1 MDYKSMF
8 SPELI
13 DLSVEGMNES
23 DVFQVVATKLLEKG
37 MVNEGYLTGITKRE
51 EQFPTGLVTQHL
63 NIALPHA
70 DPEFIEKP
78 FVFICRLRK
87 PVKVKQMGDNM
98 EMEVQNLFFLGI
110 KDGKNQV
117 GLLQVFMN
125 LFMDEEFVQQFL
137 AMNCPETMYQ
147 FFIDNIK

>member
-1 MDYKSMF
+1 MF
-8 SPELI
+8 SPKLV
-13 DLSVEGMNES
+13 DLSVDGATEA
-23 DVFQVVATKLLEKG
+23 DVFQVVTAKLLEEG
-37 MVNEGYLTGITKRE
+37 MVNDNYLDGIINRE

-70 DPEFIEKP
+70 DPEFVEEA
-78 FVFICRLRK
+78 FVFICRLNT
-87 PVKVKQMGDNM
+87 PVTCKQMGDNR
-98 EMEVQNLFFLGI
+98 EMDVQNLFFLGI

-137 AMNCPETMYQ
+137 SIDCPDEMYR
-147 FFIDNIK
+147 FFIDNI